1 LPGKTIKGRPGEAE
15 SDPSFKAETPEAT
28 WPRTRALLAFRPLV
42 KTSFDVM
49 PPLATNQVGG
59 WLSLV
64 GILERAEETIAEI
77 WT

>member
-1 LPGKTIKGRPGEAE
+1 M
-15 SDPSFKAETPEAT
+15 
-28 WPRTRALLAFRPLV
+28 AFRPLV

-49 PPLATNQVGG
+49 PPLATNQVGV

-64 GILERAEETIAEI
+64 GILERAAETIAEI